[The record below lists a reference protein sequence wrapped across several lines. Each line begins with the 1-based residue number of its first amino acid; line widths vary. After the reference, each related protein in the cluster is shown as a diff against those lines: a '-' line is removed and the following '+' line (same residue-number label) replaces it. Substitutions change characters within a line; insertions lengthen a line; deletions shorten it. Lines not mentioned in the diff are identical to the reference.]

1 MLLHGFHVV
10 MSRLRRAPDSVT
22 ELYIDMNRNDA
33 RMGSLQ
39 RLAEQHGIRAKM
51 VEGVLLDRLC
61 RHKRHQGVV
70 AFAEADFAPMSL
82 EELLDDIKGP
92 AMLLVLD
99 GVTDPRNLGACLRS
113 ADGAGAHG
121 VIAPKDHAC
130 TLTDV
135 AVQTASGAAESVPYV
150 MVTNLA
156 RAMDTM
162 TEAGIRTLGTADAA
176 ENTLSDADI
185 PESVAWVLGAEGK
198 GLRRLTRERCD
209 ELVRIPM
216 GGAVSSLNV
225 SVAAGIA
232 LYDSVRR
239 RAAAPAAKA

>member
-1 MLLHGFHVV
+1 

-22 ELYIDMNRNDA
+22 ELYIDMGRNDA
-33 RMGSLQ
+33 RMVALQ
-39 RLAEQHGIRAKM
+39 RLAEQHGIRAKI
-51 VEGVLLDRLC
+51 VESVRLDRLC

-162 TEAGIRTLGTADAA
+162 NEAGIWTIGTADEADK
-176 ENTLSDADI
+176 TLFDADI

-239 RAAAPAAKA
+239 HGAYGQSD

>member
-10 MSRLRRAPDSVT
+10 MSRLRRSPDSVT
-22 ELYIDMNRNDA
+22 ELYIDKSRHDP
-33 RMGSLQ
+33 RMAQLQ
-39 RLAEQHGIRAKM
+39 RLAEEHSISAKL
-51 VEGVLLDRLC
+51 VEGVRLDRLC

-70 AFAEADFAPMSL
+70 AFAEADFAPVSL
-82 EELLDDIKGP
+82 ESLLDEIEGP

-121 VIAPKDHAC
+121 VIAPKDHSC
-130 TLTDV
+130 PLSDV

-162 TEAGIRTLGTADAA
+162 NEAGIWTIGTADEA
-176 ENTLSDADI
+176 EQTLFDADI
-185 PESVAWVLGAEGK
+185 PDSVAWVLGAEGK

-209 ELVRIPM
+209 ELVHIPM

-239 RAAAPAAKA
+239 RSVRAAS

>member
-22 ELYIDMNRNDA
+22 ELYIDMSRNDA
-33 RMGSLQ
+33 RMVALQ
-39 RLAEQHGIRAKM
+39 RLAEQHGIRAKI
-51 VEGVLLDRLC
+51 VEGVRLDRLC

-162 TEAGIRTLGTADAA
+162 NEAGIWTIGTADEADK
-176 ENTLSDADI
+176 TLFDADI

-209 ELVRIPM
+209 ELVSIPM

-239 RAAAPAAKA
+239 HGAYGDRSA

>member
-22 ELYIDMNRNDA
+22 ELYIDQGRGDA
-33 RMGSLQ
+33 RMTQLQ
-39 RLAEQHGIRAKM
+39 RLAEQHGVRAKV
-51 VEGVLLDRLC
+51 VEGVRLDRLC
-61 RHKRHQGVV
+61 RHRRHQGVV
-70 AFAEADFAPMSL
+70 AFAEADFAPVSL
-82 EELLDDIKGP
+82 EDLLDDITGP

-99 GVTDPRNLGACLRS
+99 GVTDPRNLGACLRA

-162 TEAGIRTLGTADAA
+162 NEADIWTVGTTDDAEQTLF
-176 ENTLSDADI
+176 DADI
-185 PESVAWVLGAEGK
+185 PQSVAWVLGAEGK

-209 ELVRIPM
+209 ELVQIPM

-232 LYDSVRR
+232 LYDTVRR
-239 RAAAPAAKA
+239 RGSVKKD